1 MEVFTLKQLIEYLKC
16 SESTIRKL
24 VRNKAIP
31 FFRLGNK
38 LYFSKTAIEL
48 WVKQQEAVNLQVVN
62 Y

>member
-38 LYFSKTAIEL
+38 LYFSKAAIDL